1 MNIIN
6 DNYCAWINDL
16 APRTNIKTLQTNQ
29 DCVWLIIGVGTLFG
43 EQIPIKASNKDSNE
57 INIIESR
64 SNPTWLPPQPFLN
77 IGVKT
82 RLMFERFRSRSDI

>member
-43 EQIPIKASNKDSNE
+43 EQIPIKASNKDSN
-57 INIIESR
+57 
-64 SNPTWLPPQPFLN
+64 
-77 IGVKT
+77 
-82 RLMFERFRSRSDI
+82 